1 MTKTF
6 TELVKGQRARGKA
19 KYQAHKGKSAS
30 YGTGK
35 NVTFGETSDDSVGTS
50 TRETPNGWEEDAFK
64 SIVSEVA
71 SLRDEVLELRQGF
84 AASKVATVPRVLL
97 PELHDEN
104 TGRINARKV
113 ADFMGVPLKP
123 FAEGLGLNYK
133 AVHRNPSASS
143 FQEAIRPV
151 KRSLEILHEFFG
163 PKETIRIWLNTPHP
177 DLDGATSL
185 ATILEGKAFAVSR
198 ILGNAWNGVPV

>member
-1 MTKTF
+1 MGMTKTF
-6 TELVKGQRARGKA
+6 RELEKQSRARERA
-19 KYQAHKGKSAS
+19 RRKGKSNL
-30 YGTGK
+30 YTTGE
-35 NVTFGETSDDSVGTS
+35 NVTLGKTGDDTD
-50 TRETPNGWEEDAFK
+50 TTPEPWEEDSFK
-64 SIVSEVA
+64 SIVAEVA

-84 AASKVATVPRVLL
+84 AGSKAANIPKVIL

-104 TGRINARKV
+104 TGRIDAQKV

-123 FAEGLGLNYK
+123 LAEGLGLNYK
-133 AVHRNPSASS
+133 AVHRNPSASG
-143 FQEAIRPV
+143 FQEALRPV

-185 ATILEGKAFAVSR
+185 DTILEGKAFAVSR
-198 ILGNAWNGVPV
+198 ILGNALNGVPL